1 MEDTVKIVKIG
12 SYWYEPDD
20 VGVEYQTD
28 LCEVELTCGDVAYV
42 YELDELKFC
51 PCCGQPVKQLR
62 YR

>member
-1 MEDTVKIVKIG
+1 M
-12 SYWYEPDD
+12 
-20 VGVEYQTD
+20 EYQTD

-62 YR
+62 YAR